1 MQQQPDTASNEAQV
15 LSVDSEKIQTTHYKP
30 IAHVDDGTVDSQGLP
45 ARTLPAPQD
54 QRSQSGGRRSR
65 VRALHRLVFCILFI
79 LAVLSTFKGVRKSV
93 LAVSLSMTAS

>member
-1 MQQQPDTASNEAQV
+1 MQQQPDTPPNEAQV
-15 LSVDSEKIQTTHYKP
+15 PSVDSEKIQTNRYEP
-30 IAHVDDGTVDSQGLP
+30 IAYVDDDTVNSEGLP
-45 ARTLPAPQD
+45 ACTLPAPQD